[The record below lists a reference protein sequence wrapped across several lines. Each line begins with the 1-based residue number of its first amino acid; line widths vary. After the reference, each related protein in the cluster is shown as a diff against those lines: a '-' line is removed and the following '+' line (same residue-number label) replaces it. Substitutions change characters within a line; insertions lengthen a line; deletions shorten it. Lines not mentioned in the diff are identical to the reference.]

1 MILDGYWKSELH
13 RYTLQLRFWSSLC
26 RWTGSFAEH
35 QVNKYLLYS
44 AAIIRKLIED
54 EVDAKNEF
62 QNSEYGIPE
71 LALLH
76 YELPATEYP
85 FDGDKDFILHKVVT
99 DNYNAGSRNVTV
111 EAKIICN
118 SIIHSYVWNLA
129 YSEGKRGTAGF
140 LTASDREK
148 DKKLYFVTISD
159 WIDYINYCKEKC
171 NV

>member
-1 MILDGYWKSELH
+1 MRLSKRFSSRIL
-13 RYTLQLRFWSSLC
+13 R
-26 RWTGSFAEH
+26 
-35 QVNKYLLYS
+35 
-44 AAIIRKLIED
+44 
-54 EVDAKNEF
+54 
-62 QNSEYGIPE
+62 YGIPE

-118 SIIHSYVWNLA
+118 SIIHSYVRNLA

-148 DKKLYFVTISD
+148 
-159 WIDYINYCKEKC
+159 KETVLC
-171 NV
+171 

>member
-1 MILDGYWKSELH
+1 M
-13 RYTLQLRFWSSLC
+13 
-26 RWTGSFAEH
+26 
-35 QVNKYLLYS
+35 
-44 AAIIRKLIED
+44 
-54 EVDAKNEF
+54 
-62 QNSEYGIPE
+62 
-71 LALLH
+71 LH

-111 EAKIICN
+111 EAKTICN

-148 DKKLYFVTISD
+148 DKKLYFVKSVIGSGIS
-159 WIDYINYCKEKC
+159 ITVKR
-171 NV
+171 NVMFDRGSF

>member
-1 MILDGYWKSELH
+1 MIFDGYWILELH
-13 RYTLQLRFWSSLC
+13 RYTFQLRFWSSLC
-26 RWTGSFAEH
+26 KWTVSFAEH

-54 EVDAKNEF
+54 ETDAKKEF
-62 QNSEYGIPE
+62 QNSEHGMPE

-76 YELPATEYP
+76 YDLPATEYP
-85 FDGDKDFILHKVVT
+85 FDGDVNYVLHKVVT
-99 DNYNAGSRNVTV
+99 DNYNARSQAVTV
-111 EAKIICN
+111 EAKTICN

-129 YSEGKRGTAGF
+129 YSEGKRGAAGF

-159 WIDYINYCKEKC
+159 WIGYINYCKEKC